1 MCCGLLAS
9 GIRQPSSQLDG
20 RANTMTRRK
29 ARAQHANRATAAT
42 SQQRAQDL
50 AYIKDNWR
58 QIAAAAWAGYQ
69 SEGRGV
75 TVVDCLKTFPVAT
88 GLGHAIRYVPLR
100 HIPPG
105 ADYERRMA
113 LDYDPEIEVVVTL
126 VQASSEDTYRVAS
139 PRLTPPA
146 AYASENEVKH

>member
-1 MCCGLLAS
+1 
-9 GIRQPSSQLDG
+9 
-20 RANTMTRRK
+20 MTRRK
-29 ARAQHANRATAAT
+29 ARPARPTSAAAT
-42 SQQRAQDL
+42 TSNQRRVQDL
-50 AYIKDNWR
+50 AYIRDNWL

-69 SEGRGV
+69 LEGRGV
-75 TVVDCLKTFPVAT
+75 TVVDCLKTFPVVT

-100 HIPPG
+100 HVPPG

-126 VQASSEDTYRVAS
+126 VQASSEDTYRLAS

>member
-1 MCCGLLAS
+1 
-9 GIRQPSSQLDG
+9 
-20 RANTMTRRK
+20 
-29 ARAQHANRATAAT
+29 
-42 SQQRAQDL
+42 L
-50 AYIKDNWR
+50 AYIKDNWP

-69 SEGRGV
+69 MEGRGV

-88 GLGHAIRYVPLR
+88 GLGHAIRFVPLH

-113 LDYDPEIEVVVTL
+113 ADYDPEIEVVVTL
-126 VQASSEDTYRVAS
+126 VQASSQDTYRLAS

-146 AYASENEVKH
+146 AYAQQNEVKH

>member
-1 MCCGLLAS
+1 
-9 GIRQPSSQLDG
+9 
-20 RANTMTRRK
+20 MTRWK
-29 ARAQHANRATAAT
+29 VRAQHVNRVMATA
-42 SQQRAQDL
+42 SQQQRNKDL
-50 AYIKDNWR
+50 AYIKDNWL

-100 HIPPG
+100 HIPPN

-126 VQASSEDTYRVAS
+126 VQASSEDTYRLAS
-139 PRLTPPA
+139 SRLTPSA
-146 AYASENEVKH
+146 AYAQQNEVKH

>member
-1 MCCGLLAS
+1 
-9 GIRQPSSQLDG
+9 
-20 RANTMTRRK
+20 MTRHK
-29 ARAQHANRATAAT
+29 ARPARPISTTTTAS
-42 SQQRAQDL
+42 SQQRNKDL
-50 AYIKDNWR
+50 AYIRDNWL

-69 SEGRGV
+69 LEGRGV

-100 HIPPG
+100 HVPHG

-126 VQASSEDTYRVAS
+126 VQASSEDTYRLAN

-146 AYASENEVKH
+146 AYAHENEVKH

>member
-1 MCCGLLAS
+1 
-9 GIRQPSSQLDG
+9 
-20 RANTMTRRK
+20 MTRRK
-29 ARAQHANRATAAT
+29 ARPARPTPAAT
-42 SQQRAQDL
+42 TTSNQQRAQDL
-50 AYIKDNWR
+50 AYIKDNWL

-100 HIPPG
+100 HVSPG

-126 VQASSEDTYRVAS
+126 VQASSEDTYRLAS
-139 PRLTPPA
+139 PRLTPPV
-146 AYASENEVKH
+146 AYAQQSEVKH

>member
-1 MCCGLLAS
+1 
-9 GIRQPSSQLDG
+9 
-20 RANTMTRRK
+20 MTRRK
-29 ARAQHANRATAAT
+29 ARPARPIPAATAT
-42 SQQRAQDL
+42 SSQQRNKDL
-50 AYIKDNWR
+50 AYIKDNWL

-69 SEGRGV
+69 PEGRGV

-88 GLGHAIRYVPLR
+88 GLGHAIRYVSLR

-113 LDYDPEIEVVVTL
+113 LIYDPEIEVVVTL
-126 VQASSEDTYRVAS
+126 VQASSEDTYRLAS

-146 AYASENEVKH
+146 AYAQQSEVKH

>member
-1 MCCGLLAS
+1 
-9 GIRQPSSQLDG
+9 
-20 RANTMTRRK
+20 MTPRK
-29 ARAQHANRATAAT
+29 ARAQHVNRATATT

-50 AYIKDNWR
+50 TYIKDNWL

-69 SEGRGV
+69 LEGRGV

-100 HIPPG
+100 HVPYG

-126 VQASSEDTYRVAS
+126 VQASSEDTYRLAS

-146 AYASENEVKH
+146 AYARENEVKH

>member
-1 MCCGLLAS
+1 
-9 GIRQPSSQLDG
+9 
-20 RANTMTRRK
+20 MTRRK
-29 ARAQHANRATAAT
+29 AHTARPTPAAT
-42 SQQRAQDL
+42 TTSDQRRNKDL
-50 AYIKDNWR
+50 AYIKDNWL

-75 TVVDCLKTFPVAT
+75 TIVDCSKTFPVAT
-88 GLGHAIRYVPLR
+88 GLGHAIRYVPL
-100 HIPPG
+100 HHVPPG

-126 VQASSEDTYRVAS
+126 VQVSSEDTYRLAS

-146 AYASENEVKH
+146 AYAQQSAVRQ

>member
-1 MCCGLLAS
+1 
-9 GIRQPSSQLDG
+9 
-20 RANTMTRRK
+20 MTRRK
-29 ARAQHANRATAAT
+29 ARPARPISTTTATPN
-42 SQQRAQDL
+42 QQRTKDL
-50 AYIKDNWR
+50 AYIKDNWL
-58 QIAAAAWAGYQ
+58 QIAAAAWAGYRL
-69 SEGRGV
+69 EGRGV
-75 TVVDCLKTFPVAT
+75 TIVDCLKTFPVAT

-113 LDYDPEIEVVVTL
+113 ANYDPEIEVVVTL

-146 AYASENEVKH
+146 AYAQQSEVKH